1 MSKCGELL
9 KTLSERKISG
19 NTRVLCSDPMRNMT
33 DQQKEIRAGQI
44 LSILNRSKDEQSFI
58 SAMKNMNLI

>member
-9 KTLSERKISG
+9 KALSERKISG
-19 NTRVLCSDPMRNMT
+19 NTRIQCSEPMRSMT

>member
-1 MSKCGELL
+1 ML
-9 KTLSERKISG
+9 KGFSEKMLSATTQLKGSEMFTG
-19 NTRVLCSDPMRNMT
+19 MT

>member
-1 MSKCGELL
+1 ML
-9 KTLSERKISG
+9 KGFSEKMLSATTQLKVSEMFTG
-19 NTRVLCSDPMRNMT
+19 MT